1 MPVWN
6 ARVSPRV
13 LAVNGGL
20 FTGPPNIEF
29 VSVVLYAATTR
40 PCESTLIAPDGAPPA
55 LVPDVTTLLL
65 IAEAPRVLSRMGL
78 VQGTGFSRQVD
89 A

>member
-6 ARVSPRV
+6 ARASPRV
-13 LAVNGGL
+13 LGVNGGL
-20 FTGPPNIEF
+20 VTGPPNIEF

-40 PCESTLIAPDGAPPA
+40 PCDSTLISPDGAPPA

-65 IAEAPRVLSRMGL
+65 VAEVPRVLSRMGL
-78 VQGTGFSRQVD
+78 AQGTGFCRQV
-89 A
+89 AA